1 MYLGIG
7 ALFLIAFAWWL
18 IWSKLCDIEKKQ
30 FRMHDEISLSLQQ
43 IEKDLAILQD
53 AVYRIENKD
62 KIY

>member
-1 MYLGIG
+1 M
-7 ALFLIAFAWWL
+7 FAWWL

-62 KIY
+62 KTY